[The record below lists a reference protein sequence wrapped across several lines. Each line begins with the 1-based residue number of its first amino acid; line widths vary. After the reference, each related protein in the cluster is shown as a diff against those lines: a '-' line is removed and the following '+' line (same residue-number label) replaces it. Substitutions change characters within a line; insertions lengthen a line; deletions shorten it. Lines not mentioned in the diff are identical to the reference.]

1 MPLLK
6 RKPFPLA
13 DSPKDLENHELVYQ
27 VRFTKE
33 IFRDYN
39 EYLSRINLYR
49 RRVWMCKFTGKSN
62 LTYEEALVSEKCAA
76 EKVQQFPKDLIVPA
90 LQIIQYSM
98 LSLKDLA
105 DTVALKLQECLF
117 VGTELYGRKDDQ
129 IYPCKIVKVLE
140 NVADEVQYEV
150 IWLDKNK
157 KETETALLNAEDL
170 VQKKP
175 PLSRRFLKSFIREST
190 YRSAPW
196 VLHDKLAQ
204 NHGISTDL
212 PQELR
217 SKAFFRDGLLVC
229 SKKRKTNDLETS
241 SPEKCKRKCMERGKV
256 NGSIA
261 ENGAK
266 KVEGDLLGEDIKYP
280 IDDLLV
286 HPGPDDP
293 VFSERPS
300 PSREFKVPMNCVG
313 DLLMVWDVCSS
324 FSRLLHLWPFS
335 LDDFERAIYHK
346 ESNAPLLVEAHSA
359 FFRLLLKDNGDY
371 SSLVQGKKRKMKIT
385 LINWTEY
392 LCDFLEMIGNPELCA
407 NTATIKRG
415 HYGLLATHVKLG
427 ILCELV
433 NHSLESN
440 IFRGKLDEIIE
451 QRQALGATR
460 RGEALE
466 EGRKKREEK
475 ERLKCE
481 PISNGHV
488 NGHLTDREKS
498 EIAKT
503 DHDRRSKD
511 SSKNRNG
518 VVISSQNGLSPV
530 KSEDDHPI
538 AYLKKMA
545 KKRNSD
551 VTATPA
557 NSPKESKDDRME
569 FNDKNTKE
577 QRREYYERELEKRS
591 IKTNPLG
598 KDRDH
603 NRYWW
608 FRRDGRIFV
617 ESLDSKEWGYYS
629 SMEELD
635 TFMGSLN
642 CKGERERALRKHL
655 EKSYSRICLELNKR
669 SKDLT
674 NQIAVEEAV
683 LRRSTRVRA
692 PPKEN
697 PATAYLRYVNRWKED

>member
-13 DSPKDLENHELVYQ
+13 DSPKDLEDHELVYQ

-33 IFRDYN
+33 IFRNYN

-105 DTVALKLQECLF
+105 DTVAVKLQECLF

-129 IYPCKIVKVLE
+129 IYSCKIIKVLE
-140 NVADEVQYEV
+140 NGADEVQYEV
-150 IWLDKNK
+150 AWLDKNK
-157 KETETALLNAEDL
+157 KETETALLNVEDL

-217 SKAFFRDGLLVC
+217 SNVFFRDGLLVC
-229 SKKRKTNDLETS
+229 NKKRKASDTETS
-241 SPEKCKRKCMERGKV
+241 SPEKCKRRSMERGRA

-266 KVEGDLLGEDIKYP
+266 KEGGLLDEDIKYP
-280 IDDLLV
+280 IDDILV
-286 HPGPDDP
+286 QPGPDDP

-346 ESNAPLLVEAHSA
+346 ESNVPLLVEAHSA
-359 FFRLLLKDNGDY
+359 FFRLLLKDNGEY

-392 LCDFLEMIGNPELCA
+392 LCDFLEMIGNPKLCA

-440 IFRGKLDEIIE
+440 IFREKLDVIIE

-475 ERLKCE
+475 ERLKSE
-481 PISNGHV
+481 PISNGHL
-488 NGHLTDREKS
+488 NGHLKDREKS
-498 EIAKT
+498 EITKT
-503 DHDRRSKD
+503 DHGRQNKD

-551 VTATPA
+551 ITATSA
-557 NSPKESKDDRME
+557 NSPKEAKDDRME

-577 QRREYYERELEKRS
+577 QRRVYYERELEKRS

-598 KDRDH
+598 KDRNH

-617 ESLDSKEWGYYS
+617 ESSDSKEWGYYS
-629 SMEELD
+629 SVEELD

-642 CKGERERALRKHL
+642 CKGERERALSKHL

-692 PPKEN
+692 PPREN

>member
-13 DSPKDLENHELVYQ
+13 DSPKDLENYELVYQ

-33 IFRDYN
+33 VFRDYS

-105 DTVALKLQECLF
+105 DTIAVKLQEFLF
-117 VGTELYGRKDDQ
+117 VGTELYGRREDQ

-140 NVADEVQYEV
+140 NDAEELQYEV
-150 IWLDKNK
+150 VWLDKNK
-157 KETETALLNAEDL
+157 KVTETALLSVEDL

-229 SKKRKTNDLETS
+229 NKKRKSNDMEAS
-241 SPEKCKRKCMERGKV
+241 NPGKCKRRDKT
-256 NGSIA
+256 NGSTA

-266 KVEGDLLGEDIKYP
+266 KAEGLDEDIKYP

-286 HPGPDDP
+286 QPGADDP

-324 FSRLLHLWPFS
+324 FSRLLNLWPFS

-346 ESNAPLLVEAHSA
+346 ESNVPLLVEAHSA
-359 FFRLLLKDNGDY
+359 YFRLLLKDNGEY
-371 SSLVQGKKRKMKIT
+371 SSLVEGKKRKMKIT
-385 LINWTEY
+385 LVNWTEY
-392 LCDFLEMIGNPELCA
+392 LCDFLEMIENPKLCA

-415 HYGLLATHVKLG
+415 HYGLLDTHVKLG

-440 IFRGKLDEIIE
+440 IFREKLDEIIE

-466 EGRKKREEK
+466 EGRKRREEK
-475 ERLKCE
+475 ERLKSE
-481 PISNGHV
+481 PMSNGHV
-488 NGHLTDREKS
+488 NGHLTDPEKS
-498 EIAKT
+498 EISKS
-503 DHDRRSKD
+503 DPGRRSKD

-518 VVISSQNGLSPV
+518 VVISTQNGLSPV

-551 VTATPA
+551 VTVSTST
-557 NSPKESKDDRME
+557 NSPKKEAKDHRME
-569 FNDKNTKE
+569 VLDKNTIKE
-577 QRREYYERELEKRS
+577 RREYYERELEKRS

-598 KDRDH
+598 KDRNH

-617 ESLDSKEWGYYS
+617 ESSDSKEWGYYS
-629 SMEELD
+629 NIEELD
-635 TFMGSLN
+635 AFMGSLN
-642 CKGERERALRKHL
+642 CKGERERELGKHL
-655 EKSYSRICLELNKR
+655 EKSYRRICVELNKR
-669 SKDLT
+669 SKDIT
-674 NQIAVEEAV
+674 NQIAAEEAV

-692 PPKEN
+692 PPREN